1 MSVLEKE
8 IKFFEENKAKWL
20 GVYEGKFVLVKGE
33 ELIGVFD
40 AAETAI
46 SEGAKKYGTES
57 FLVRKVIPQDENIQ
71 IPALTLGLLHAIP
84 A

>member
-8 IKFFEENKAKWL
+8 LKFFEENKAKWL
-20 GVYEGKFVLVKGE
+20 GIYVGKFVLVKGE
-33 ELIGVFD
+33 EFIGVFD
-40 AAETAI
+40 TAETAI

-57 FLVRKVIPQDENIQ
+57 FLVRQVVPQDEKVQ